1 MEREALAERYIMP
14 IIFKSRVFDVEVD
27 QRHQPDGRARE
38 VVIVRHR
45 PSVVLIP
52 VDDDGRLILVRQ
64 YRAPLDRYTWEFPAG
79 GVELGEFVEAAAA
92 RECEEEIGLVP
103 GRLEH
108 LGSWYPVPGY
118 CDEQMI
124 FFRLS
129 QLRPPAPD
137 SPHKPDE
144 DEAIETRTLSI
155 DEVRAMA
162 RRGEII
168 DLKTAYALTLL

>member
-1 MEREALAERYIMP
+1 V
-14 IIFKSRVFDVEVD
+14 FSSRVFDVEVD
-27 QRHQPDGRARE
+27 QRRHPDGRERD

-52 VDDDGRLILVRQ
+52 VNDDGQVMLVRQ
-64 YRAPLDRYTWEFPAG
+64 YRAPLDRDTWEFPAG
-79 GVELGEFVEAAAA
+79 SVEPGEFVEAAAA

-129 QLRPPAPD
+129 QLHPPAPD
-137 SPHKPDE
+137 SPHTPDE
-144 DEAIETRTLSI
+144 DEEIETKTLSI

-168 DLKTAYALTLL
+168 DLKTVFALTLI

>member
-1 MEREALAERYIMP
+1 MP
-14 IIFKSRVFDVEVD
+14 IVLHTRVFDVEVE
-27 QRHQPDGRARE
+27 QRRRPDGRDQE
-38 VVIVRHR
+38 VVVVRHR

-52 VDDDGRLILVRQ
+52 VADDGRVMLVRQ
-64 YRAPLDRYTWEFPAG
+64 YRAPLDRHTWEFPAG
-79 GVELGEFVEAAAA
+79 GVEPGEFVEAAAA

-124 FFRLS
+124 FFRLT

-137 SPHKPDE
+137 SAHKPDE
-144 DEAIETRTLSI
+144 DEEIETKTLSI
-155 DEVRAMA
+155 DDVRAMA

-168 DLKTAYALTLL
+168 DLKTVFALTLL

>member
-1 MEREALAERYIMP
+1 MSIV
-14 IIFKSRVFDVEVD
+14 FKSRVFDVEVE
-27 QRHQPDGRARE
+27 QRRRPDGREQE
-38 VVIVRHR
+38 VVVVRHR

-79 GVELGEFVEAAAA
+79 GVEPGEFVEAAAA

-124 FFRLS
+124 FFKLS
-129 QLRPPAPD
+129 LLRPPAPD

-144 DEAIETRTLSI
+144 DEEIETKTLSI
-155 DEVRAMA
+155 AEMRAMA

-168 DLKTAYALTLL
+168 DLKTVFALTLI

>member
-1 MEREALAERYIMP
+1 MP
-14 IIFKSRVFDVEVD
+14 IVFKSRVFDVEVE
-27 QRHQPDGRARE
+27 QRQRSDGRERE

-52 VDDDGRLILVRQ
+52 VNDDGKVILVRQ
-64 YRAPLDRYTWEFPAG
+64 YRAPLDRNTWEFPAG
-79 GVELGEFVEAAAA
+79 GVEPGEFVEAAAA

-118 CDEQMI
+118 SDEQMI

-144 DEAIETRTLSI
+144 DEEIETKTLSI

-162 RRGEII
+162 NRGEIV
-168 DLKTAYALTLL
+168 DMKTAFALTFL

>member
-1 MEREALAERYIMP
+1 MSIV
-14 IIFKSRVFDVEVD
+14 FKSRIFNVEIQ
-27 QRHQPDGRARE
+27 QRRRPDGRE
-38 VVIVRHR
+38 HDVVIVRHP

-52 VDDDGRLILVRQ
+52 VDDDGRVILVRQ
-64 YRAPLDRYTWEFPAG
+64 FRAPLDRDTWEFPAG
-79 GVELGEFVEAAAA
+79 SVEPGEFVEAAAA

-103 GRLEH
+103 GRIEH

-129 QLRPPAPD
+129 QLRRPPPD

-168 DLKTAYALTLL
+168 DLKTVFALTLI

>member
-1 MEREALAERYIMP
+1 VP
-14 IIFKSRVFDVEVD
+14 IVFKSRVFDVEVD
-27 QRHQPDGRARE
+27 QRQRSDGRERE

-52 VDDDGRLILVRQ
+52 VNDDGKVILVRQ

-79 GVELGEFVEAAAA
+79 GVEPGEFVEAAAA

-144 DEAIETRTLSI
+144 DEEIETKTLSI

-162 RRGEII
+162 SRGEIV
-168 DLKTAYALTLL
+168 DMKTAFALTFL